1 MSNSFEEGNEYRTKV
16 KCWSCNHLNEVTKE
30 MREELTE
37 SHYVTL
43 ECSECIAMNA
53 VHPMPITKE
62 KKK

>member
-1 MSNSFEEGNEYRTKV
+1 MSNSFDEGNEYRTKV

-37 SHYVTL
+37 SHYVEL

-62 KKK
+62 KK